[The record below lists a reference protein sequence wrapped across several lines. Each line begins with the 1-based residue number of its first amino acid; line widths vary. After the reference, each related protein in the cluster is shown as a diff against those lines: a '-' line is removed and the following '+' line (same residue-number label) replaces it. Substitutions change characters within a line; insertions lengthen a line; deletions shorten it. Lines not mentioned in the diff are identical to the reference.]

1 MHTDATRAIIE
12 LTGEDRSH
20 FLQGITT
27 QDITHLRDARG
38 LFSALLSP
46 QGKILHD
53 FFLMAHGEAILLDC
67 HAAQKDALVKRLTM
81 YKLRAKVTL
90 RDATGDWHVSY
101 RTSATH
107 ANVGHVSDKKSC
119 LVMTDPRAA
128 ELGERLYFKPH
139 VTDIK
144 NTVSVEG
151 YHRHRMR
158 LGIPD
163 GARDIAEDVA
173 LDAGYDALGA
183 VSFTKG
189 CFVGQ
194 EVTARMHYKNIAR
207 RGFYV
212 VEAEAAQLP
221 PSGTPITADG
231 VSIGTL
237 RGSIGGLALA
247 MLKFEE
253 TEASLLNGTTLLV
266 DNKEVHVHAPAWL
279 QPKLAQFRAA
289 RENQ

>member
-1 MHTDATRAIIE
+1 MQTDATRAIIE

-20 FLQGITT
+20 FLQGIIT
-27 QDITHLRDARG
+27 QDITHLRDGRG
-38 LFSALLSP
+38 LFAALLSP

-53 FFLMAHGEAILLDC
+53 FFLMMHGETILLDC
-67 HAAQKDALVKRLTM
+67 AASHKDSLLKRLTM

-90 RDATGDWHVSY
+90 RDATAEWLVAY
-101 RTSATH
+101 RTRALH
-107 ANVGHVSDKKSC
+107 AAVGHVTDKKNC
-119 LVMTDPRAA
+119 LVLTDPRAA
-128 ELGERLYFKPH
+128 ELGERLYFNPD

-144 NTVSVEG
+144 NTVTVED

-158 LGIPD
+158 LGVPD
-163 GARDIAEDVA
+163 GARDIADDVA

-207 RGFYV
+207 RGFYI
-212 VEAEAAQLP
+212 VESDAASLP
-221 PSGTPITADG
+221 PTGATMKADG
-231 VSIGTL
+231 IAIGTL

-253 TEASLLNGTTLLV
+253 TETALENGATFLV
-266 DNKEVHVHAPAWL
+266 DNLGVQVHAPAWL